1 MQDIG
6 LLLGVAA
13 VFSFGWFVM
22 KRLDAFL
29 KRNAQEIQERAA
41 GGAHALRIAF
51 SDPMAAGAV
60 SRTLELI
67 CKAHPDTAVYL
78 YTADANIILARLH
91 GGQLDAAIIP
101 CETAGEKSSQYGRE
115 DVLVR
120 PSAVVVQDAAL
131 PLCPLET
138 KGVLQQLIWV
148 KGACNGVA
156 EDFAAQAAHDLQQQA
171 GNACWEKV

>member
-1 MQDIG
+1 MQYIG

-13 VFSFGWFVM
+13 VFAFGWFVM

-29 KRNAQEIQERAA
+29 KHNAQEIQESAA

-67 CKAHPDTAVYL
+67 CRAHPDTAVYL

-138 KGVLQQLIWV
+138 KWALQQLVWV

-156 EDFAAQAAHDLQQQA
+156 
-171 GNACWEKV
+171 

>member
-1 MQDIG
+1 
-6 LLLGVAA
+6 
-13 VFSFGWFVM
+13 M

-29 KRNAQEIQERAA
+29 KHNAQEIQESAA
-41 GGAHALRIAF
+41 GRAHALRIAF
-51 SDPMAAGAV
+51 SDPMAAGSV

-138 KGVLQQLIWV
+138 KGALQQLVWV

-156 EDFAAQAAHDLQQQA
+156 EDFAAQAARDLQQQA
-171 GNACWEKV
+171 GNVCWEKV

>member
-13 VFSFGWFVM
+13 VFAFGWFVM

-29 KRNAQEIQERAA
+29 KHNAQEIQESAA
-41 GGAHALRIAF
+41 GRAHALRIAF
-51 SDPMAAGAV
+51 SDPMAAGSV

-101 CETAGEKSSQYGRE
+101 CETAGKKSSQYGRE

-138 KGVLQQLIWV
+138 KGALQQLVWV

-156 EDFAAQAAHDLQQQA
+156 EDFAAQAARDLQQQA
-171 GNACWEKV
+171 GNVCWEKV

>member
-1 MQDIG
+1 MQGIG

-13 VFSFGWFVM
+13 VFAFGWFVM

-29 KRNAQEIQERAA
+29 KHNAQEIQESAA
-41 GGAHALRIAF
+41 GRAHALRIAF
-51 SDPMAAGAV
+51 SDPMAAGSV

-138 KGVLQQLIWV
+138 KGALQQLVWV

-156 EDFAAQAAHDLQQQA
+156 EDFAAQAARDLQQQA
-171 GNACWEKV
+171 GNVCWEKV